1 MRELYE
7 ASLNGCVSTLDTLIK
22 KDPPILSRVSLYP
35 FTETPLH
42 IASLLGHLEF
52 CQILLQNSP
61 NLATELDSKGRCSLH
76 LASAKGHTEIVKAL
90 LRTKPE
96 MSLVRDKDAMLPF
109 HFAAIRGRVGA
120 IKELIEEKPN
130 SIQEMI
136 ESDDGSVLHLCV
148 RYNHL
153 QALNLLVES
162 LRGEHQF
169 LSAKYK
175 EDSTILLSAVK
186 HRQIKVESPQKKFR
200 HCGCGLCLATG
211 FSDIRFLQFFASLC
225 VMLVLMSGFPL
236 ENKVVMWI
244 LAVLMIVAASCMLF
258 TYIFTS
264 NIAAMEIL
272 EDPKLQDAAMRE
284 LYEASMNGSS
294 LLGYLEF
301 CQVLLDKNPSLATEL
316 HSEGR
321 CPFHLASAKGHTE
334 VVKRF

>member
-200 HCGCGLCLATG
+200 SLNICFHK
-211 FSDIRFLQFFASLC
+211 ASQ
-225 VMLVLMSGFPL
+225 VNSKDMV
-236 ENKVVMWI
+236 
-244 LAVLMIVAASCMLF
+244 
-258 TYIFTS
+258 
-264 NIAAMEIL
+264 
-272 EDPKLQDAAMRE
+272 
-284 LYEASMNGSS
+284 NGTDLRSS
-294 LLGYLEF
+294 AERT
-301 CQVLLDKNPSLATEL
+301 C
-316 HSEGR
+316 
-321 CPFHLASAKGHTE
+321 
-334 VVKRF
+334 

>member
-76 LASAKGHTEIVKAL
+76 LASAKGHTEVVKAL

-96 MSLVRDKDAMLPF
+96 MSLVRDKDEMLPF

-186 HRQIKVESPQKKFR
+186 HRQIKVESPPKKFSITSEQQG
-200 HCGCGLCLATG
+200 HGKWN
-211 FSDIRFLQFFASLC
+211 RFEKFCRTYLLDQGNWIDKKTREQ
-225 VMLVLMSGFPL
+225 LM
-236 ENKVVMWI
+236 
-244 LAVLMIVAASCMLF
+244 VAATVIATMTFQSMISPPGGVWQTDTHKSQDGCSCP
-258 TYIFTS
+258 
-264 NIAAMEIL
+264 N
-272 EDPKLQDAAMRE
+272 
-284 LYEASMNGSS
+284 
-294 LLGYLEF
+294 
-301 CQVLLDKNPSLATEL
+301 
-316 HSEGR
+316 
-321 CPFHLASAKGHTE
+321 
-334 VVKRF
+334 